1 MRNVIDKLTKSME
14 DPLVILNRQKDFFGD
29 GLSDTDSTQET
40 NGFSHH
46 HLTRNS
52 RVK

>member
-1 MRNVIDKLTKSME
+1 MRNVIDKLKTSME

-29 GLSDTDSTQET
+29 GLSDTDST
-40 NGFSHH
+40 
-46 HLTRNS
+46 LKKLRNS